1 MATSGGPP
9 RLGRAEVALLTVAV
23 PTLAHQLDHV
33 LRADASGWPFTRDL
47 TWFTASLV
55 VHPALVAGL
64 NGRAIDFA
72 KLGALYPARGSLA
85 GTAARPPSLGRRLDQ
100 SRHPDRPLALVRV
113 RLVDPTRPPQ
123 RFLGPRQPRPVVHV
137 SPGRNVVLVRFGT
150 DYNYDNRRTC
160 LPGWPAA
167 YERN

>member
-1 MATSGGPP
+1 
-9 RLGRAEVALLTVAV
+9 
-23 PTLAHQLDHV
+23 V

-72 KLGALYPARGSLA
+72 KLGALYLHGGVWRGRQLVPRRWVA
-85 GTAARPPSLGRRLDQ
+85 GSTRADTRTDPSPWFEYGWW
-100 SRHPDRPLALVRV
+100 
-113 RLVDPTRPPQ
+113 TRPPQ

>member
-1 MATSGGPP
+1 
-9 RLGRAEVALLTVAV
+9 VAV

-72 KLGALYPARGSLA
+72 KLGALYLHGGVWRGRQLVPRRWVA
-85 GTAARPPSLGRRLDQ
+85 GSTRADTRTDPSPWFEYGWWTRP
-100 SRHPDRPLALVRV
+100 
-113 RLVDPTRPPQ
+113 DPTPPTISGPKATTASRP
-123 RFLGPRQPRPVVHV
+123 RVPRP
-137 SPGRNVVLVRFGT
+137 
-150 DYNYDNRRTC
+150 
-160 LPGWPAA
+160 
-167 YERN
+167 

>member
-72 KLGALYPARGSLA
+72 KLGALYLHGGVWRGRQLVPRRWVA
-85 GTAARPPSLGRRLDQ
+85 GSTRADTRTDPSPWFEYGWW
-100 SRHPDRPLALVRV
+100 
-113 RLVDPTRPPQ
+113 TRPDPPTIS
-123 RFLGPRQPRPVVHV
+123 GPKATTASRPRVPRP
-137 SPGRNVVLVRFGT
+137 
-150 DYNYDNRRTC
+150 
-160 LPGWPAA
+160 
-167 YERN
+167 